1 MKGETMK
8 RHYVV
13 IGMAIIIATF
23 TLSFW
28 TLTAAQGQSDSQP
41 GNAAAAQRAVDSPSS
56 DSNPAGAP
64 EIRIPE
70 QYQPRPA
77 TGGDAASTAL
87 VAPIYF
93 TPQDENTST
102 TVLFLYNTGATT
114 ATVDIATYGLDGSPY
129 LSTSVAVPPDGLVRI
144 CADEVDTI
152 SASWQDVVW
161 INFTTSS
168 TYGSMTLPDGVKAE
182 GYVVWNGGV
191 TYDPLQIVPALSL
204 RFSID
209 RPSVFLP
216 TVRRH

>member
-1 MKGETMK
+1 MKGATMK

-13 IGMAIIIATF
+13 IGLAVVIAMF
-23 TLSFW
+23 GLSFW

-41 GNAAAAQRAVDSPSS
+41 GNAADAQRAVDSPGS

-77 TGGDAASTAL
+77 ASGAASNAL

-114 ATVDIATYGLDGSPY
+114 ATVDIETYALDGALY
-129 LSTSVAVPPDGLVRI
+129 LSASVAVPPAGLVRI
-144 CADEVDTI
+144 CADEVSTI
-152 SASWQDVVW
+152 SATWQDVVL
-161 INFTTSS
+161 INFRTWS
-168 TYGSMTLPDGVKAE
+168 TYAAMTLPDGVKAE
-182 GYVVWNGGV
+182 GYVVWNGGA
-191 TYDPLQIVPALSL
+191 TYDPLQIAPTLPL
-204 RFSID
+204 RFSTD
-209 RPSVFLP
+209 PPSVFLP
-216 TVRRH
+216 MVRRQ